1 MLMRD
6 ARNEVID
13 KSSRYTSS
21 MNSFR
26 FLVVFA
32 AFGVAFPAVALAAP
46 WQAAQASATDW
57 KADIQRRRDALVAN
71 NGPGTD
77 AAYRAELLKMR
88 DEDQQARGMN
98 PDAKSKGHIEIAT
111 NLAEIDAALTNQL
124 KADVKAKGWPT
135 ISLVGIDASNA
146 ATLILTHTRDHAW
159 QVSLIPMLI
168 DLADEKKIDGSSLA
182 LVIDKELVFEGKLQR
197 YGTQF
202 KQMEDGTI
210 AMYGV
215 EDPAGL
221 DRQRASVMLPPIDV
235 YKAMLAQTYHLK
247 VSNKVVMAVAQKQ

>member
-1 MLMRD
+1 M
-6 ARNEVID
+6 
-13 KSSRYTSS
+13 SSLRL
-21 MNSFR
+21 FALFGA
-26 FLVVFA
+26 FLVL
-32 AFGVAFPAVALAAP
+32 GSTVALAAP
-46 WQAAQASATDW
+46 SQSAPAGGTDW
-57 KADIQRRRDALVAN
+57 KADIQRRRDALIAK

-88 DEDQQARGMN
+88 DQDQRARGIG
-98 PDAKSKGHIEIAT
+98 PDAKSKGHVEIAT

-124 KADVKAKGWPT
+124 KVDIAAKGWPT
-135 ISLVGIDASNA
+135 ISLVGIEASNA
-146 ATLILTHTRDHAW
+146 AMLVLTHTRDHAW

-215 EDPAGL
+215 EDPGGL
-221 DRQRASVMLPPIDV
+221 DRQRATAMLPPIEE
-235 YKAMLAQTYHLK
+235 YKSMLGQMYHLK
-247 VSNKVVMAVAQKQ
+247 VSNKVVMAVVQKP

>member
-1 MLMRD
+1 
-6 ARNEVID
+6 
-13 KSSRYTSS
+13 
-21 MNSFR
+21 MNSLR
-26 FLVVFA
+26 LLVVLA
-32 AFGVAFPAVALAAP
+32 GLSVFGPIVALAAP
-46 WQAAQASATDW
+46 WQAAPAASSDWMADLERRHKELIAT
-57 KADIQRRRDALVAN
+57 

-88 DEDQQARGMN
+88 DQDQQARGMN
-98 PDAKSKGHIEIAT
+98 PDAKSKGHIEIAM
-111 NLAEIDAALTNQL
+111 NLAEIDAALTEQL
-124 KADVKAKGWPT
+124 KLDVKAKGWPT

-146 ATLILTHTRDHAW
+146 GMLILTHTRDHAW

-202 KQMEDGTI
+202 KQMDDGTI

-215 EDPAGL
+215 EDPGGL
-221 DRQRASVMLPPIDV
+221 DRQRASVMLPPIQV